1 MDSETNTRDCANHES
16 ATYTQSTASTTPP
29 DPEQQAPI
37 SNGEQKQAENSSN
50 SQKSDSLWRR
60 FILWEHPQLA
70 IAWFI
75 ARKPDFWI
83 ALLTFV
89 IAAAT
94 VVNVWV
100 AEKQWGEMN
109 RAGRQTDKLIEQATR
124 NATAATDASNA
135 AKDSLTEYRN
145 MSHLDQRA
153 WISVPD
159 VGLRNLANQ
168 VPSFHIPVRNGG
180 KTPALE
186 VSVLTGQ
193 EISPIAALPQIH
205 FGGKPNLM
213 GALSPSTEGSVEM
226 YNTVGDF
233 AQAAFEQRRR
243 DAKKLAIF
251 GTVTY
256 KDVFGASHYT
266 EFCYSALM
274 FLEGN
279 TVQFIE
285 CPVHHDSN

>member
-1 MDSETNTRDCANHES
+1 
-16 ATYTQSTASTTPP
+16 
-29 DPEQQAPI
+29 
-37 SNGEQKQAENSSN
+37 
-50 SQKSDSLWRR
+50 
-60 FILWEHPQLA
+60 
-70 IAWFI
+70 
-75 ARKPDFWI
+75 
-83 ALLTFV
+83 
-89 IAAAT
+89 
-94 VVNVWV
+94 
-100 AEKQWGEMN
+100 
-109 RAGRQTDKLIEQATR
+109 
-124 NATAATDASNA
+124 
-135 AKDSLTEYRN
+135 

-153 WISVPD
+153 WISVPN

-226 YNTVGDF
+226 YNTVGDS